1 MKARCAL
8 VQMGFSTDVEDNV
21 GRAAEFVREAAAGGA
36 EIICLP
42 ELATSIY
49 MCFEE
54 VPESRGLAEPIPGPS
69 TEVIAAAAREAGVY
83 VVFPLYEKADDGHLY
98 NTAAFID
105 RRGEVVGKY
114 RKNSIPDVRLP
125 HMCGMEK
132 YYFRSGNLGYP
143 VFETDIGITVG
154 VTICFE
160 RHFPEGPRIE
170 ALAGAD
176 VIFVPTATAA
186 GREIWEIE
194 LRGHAVANLL
204 WVGGVNRVGRDQGS
218 SNEAAFYGDS
228 FFCNPA
234 GETVAGAGA
243 GEQVVFA
250 DVDTELNERLRRDW
264 GFFRDRRPEIFDG
277 LVAPKLRC

>member
-1 MKARCAL
+1 MKARCAV
-8 VQMGFSTDVEDNV
+8 VQMGFSTDRDENV
-21 GRAAEFVREAAAGGA
+21 RRGAEFVREAAAGGA

-54 VPESRGLAEPIPGPS
+54 NPEHRELAEPIPGPA
-69 TEVIAAAAREAGVY
+69 TEEIGAAAREAGVY
-83 VVFPLYEKADDGHLY
+83 VVYPLYEREEDGLLY

-105 RRGEVVGKY
+105 RSGEVVGKY
-114 RKNSIPDVRLP
+114 RKNSIPDVRMA

-132 YYFRSGNLGYP
+132 YYFRPGNLGYP
-143 VFETDIGITVG
+143 VFETDLGITVG

-176 VIFVPTATAA
+176 LIFVPTATAA
-186 GREIWEIE
+186 GREMWEIE

-204 WVGGVNRVGRDQGS
+204 WVAGVNRVGRDDGS
-218 SNEAAFYGDS
+218 GNEAEFYGDS
-228 FFCNPA
+228 LFSNPA
-234 GETVAGAGA
+234 GEIVARADE
-243 GEQVVFA
+243 GEGVLYA
-250 DVDTELNERLRRDW
+250 DIDTEVSQRLRRDW
-264 GFFRDRRPEIFDG
+264 GFFRDRRPEIFDA
-277 LVAPKLRC
+277 LVSP